1 MMSNRSD
8 REMERFEQELRRW
21 GSRPPLTPPERAG
34 RRIAAGLKPLRSGL
48 PVWRMAAAAAA
59 VVLLICGTWA
69 GLKLTGGTLPHVQPN
84 RTPANSAEFVPPPL
98 DENVVLWWLDDET
111 PVYFVLSHGDAG

>member
-1 MMSNRSD
+1 MNSGKNQG
-8 REMERFEQELRRW
+8 MERFDQELRRW
-21 GSRPPLTPPERAG
+21 GNRPPQTPPDEAG
-34 RRIAAGLKPLRSGL
+34 RRITSTLIPVRTGL

-69 GLKLTGGTLPHVQPN
+69 GLTFTDSALPHVRSTEAPGH
-84 RTPANSAEFVPPPL
+84 SAEFVPPPL

-111 PVYFVLSHGDAG
+111 PVYFVLNTGDSG